1 MHIGIKFHAVLFTL
15 ANFLHSKV
23 FNASIAE
30 YRIKRISL
38 LICLYNFI
46 FPYGWKEYHERFLT
60 YLVSTFVRLYEKQKW
75 IVK

>member
-1 MHIGIKFHAVLFTL
+1 MHIGIKFHAELFTL
-15 ANFLHSKV
+15 ANFLHSQV
-23 FNASIAE
+23 

-46 FPYGWKEYHERFLT
+46 FPCGWKEYHERFLT